1 LGILLDD
8 LEEKNLLDTTT
19 IMLYSDHKNYSDYEM
34 TVEYTPNS
42 DIPFEIEKV
51 PFIIYNQTLGSG
63 TNDVISSQYDI
74 TPTILDFL
82 GISYI
87 QYYYYGQ
94 SMFLDDKEDL
104 PIILSYTSWISY
116 ENVVQFDVIKSGNN
130 DQDRY
135 LEQKQFAYN
144 TISKYEKMFQ
154 SNYFRDKVTYIP
166 NT

>member
-1 LGILLDD
+1 
-8 LEEKNLLDTTT
+8 
-19 IMLYSDHKNYSDYEM
+19 
-34 TVEYTPNS
+34 
-42 DIPFEIEKV
+42 
-51 PFIIYNQTLGSG
+51 
-63 TNDVISSQYDI
+63 
-74 TPTILDFL
+74 
-82 GISYI
+82 
-87 QYYYYGQ
+87 
-94 SMFLDDKEDL
+94 MFLDNRIDL